1 MAELQATFNPHFLYN
16 TLEMLRNK
24 CYSNGDA
31 ETSELIANLAS
42 IFRSFVGAKTF
53 VTFREELAFSKK
65 YLSLLIARYGD
76 LVRFRYDIDSA
87 LLKYGII
94 RNVFQ
99 LLIENYFVHGFD
111 ASRRD
116 NEIDFEGTFLDEENI
131 RIRVKDNG
139 YGMTE
144 EEVSDLNDK
153 IEQPI
158 RHSRENFGLK
168 NLNQRL
174 KLFYGPDYGLHIEK
188 NDSGGITVTIK
199 IRKMTVEEYEES
211 HVPLMEGEVNPLV

>member
-1 MAELQATFNPHFLYN
+1 MKLTIGHLYPELLNLYGDRGN
-16 TLEMLRNK
+16 IICMVQRLKWR
-24 CYSNGDA
+24 GIDA
-31 ETSELIANLAS
+31 E
-42 IFRSFVGAKTF
+42 V
-53 VTFREELAFSKK
+53 REF
-65 YLSLLIARYGD
+65 
-76 LVRFRYDIDSA
+76 
-87 LLKYGII
+87 
-94 RNVFQ
+94 
-99 LLIENYFVHGFD
+99 
-111 ASRRD
+111 
-116 NEIDFEGTFLDEENI
+116 
-131 RIRVKDNG
+131 
-139 YGMTE
+139 
-144 EEVSDLNDK
+144 DLNDK